1 MKRLITA
8 ILAAAGMTL
17 LSGCAATELGDRAI
31 IQAAAVDWDNG
42 EYTVSALLF
51 SSGGSS
57 SEGIDASGENVIKVS
72 GSGKTFAQAVD
83 NISLNDGKEIYMS
96 ENKLLIIGGGFAQA
110 DLTPVLETLTRDMRC
125 SLNMLVCCAEDPEL
139 LTDMHFTEGITS
151 AEKPVSMIENA
162 YRSGSSPRAYLIDLL
177 NDAAAGRST
186 LIPMFQSAWNG
197 YGMTTDEEGETAE
210 LSGSR
215 YLYCGRLTQRL
226 DSAETAG
233 AMLLEGL
240 SDKALLTFE
249 HGGREHSCEAYS
261 VRVKRLDTGEIKL
274 SAKLRRRNGE
284 ALPEE
289 LKTAALGELD
299 SMIRLALEIRHTAT
313 ADS

>member
-1 MKRLITA
+1 
-8 ILAAAGMTL
+8 
-17 LSGCAATELGDRAI
+17 
-31 IQAAAVDWDNG
+31 
-42 EYTVSALLF
+42 
-51 SSGGSS
+51 
-57 SEGIDASGENVIKVS
+57 
-72 GSGKTFAQAVD
+72 
-83 NISLNDGKEIYMS
+83 
-96 ENKLLIIGGGFAQA
+96 
-110 DLTPVLETLTRDMRC
+110 
-125 SLNMLVCCAEDPEL
+125 MLVCCAEDPEL

-151 AEKPVSMIENA
+151 AEKPVSMIENG

-226 DSAETAG
+226 NSAETAG

-299 SMIRLALEIRHTAT
+299 SMIRIALEIRHTAT
-313 ADS
+313 ADF